1 MAAQPQLSGYALEE
15 RLASTIRALGGDV
28 TAGDVASRSGL
39 PLSEV
44 ESGMRRMLSLYK
56 SHLDVDDDGNLRY
69 RFDPAMTR
77 RGARST
83 EALLHRLRKWA
94 WGAFVFLFKAGIMV
108 TLIGYTLLFVVILLT
123 LAVAALGAMFS
134 SDSDSD
140 GLGDLLFLP
149 LRLLAEL
156 LEFVFWI
163 NFFSEPSSRRG
174 RSRGRIKRFH
184 ERVEKPFYQKI
195 FDFVFGPQPERDP
208 LAIHRAFASFVRANQ
223 GRVTAADWSSRSG
236 QSLEDAERA
245 LTAALVRFGGDVE
258 VDDDGQLVYTFDE
271 LRLTTKDAQNVDPFD
286 APDYIWY
293 RQAKAPP
300 LTGNPSSTNWWI
312 GAFNAFNLVMS
323 TVISF
328 YAAGTLGATLAFG
341 LGFFP
346 LVFSLLFFAIPAV
359 RNLRHSRLERE
370 AREENARRDAM
381 RRIWESTDGGI
392 ARAIPASQLHS
403 LVRDELARDFDAEVE
418 VDPNTGALTY
428 RFETLAAQRR
438 AAEAA
443 RHDASREVVFG
454 RSVFSSDE
462 HEVSQHQADL
472 DEFDRLLA
480 AELGDDEVAFDFQ
493 TAPAYAR
500 S

>member
-1 MAAQPQLSGYALEE
+1 VAAQTQLSGYALEE
-15 RLASTIRALGGDV
+15 RLVSTIRALGGDV
-28 TAGDVASRSGL
+28 TAGDVAARSGL

-44 ESGMRRMLSLYK
+44 EDGMRRLLSLYK

-69 RFDPAMTR
+69 RFDPDMTR
-77 RGARST
+77 RGARD
-83 EALLHRLRKWA
+83 AGHLLHRLRAWA
-94 WGAFVFLFKAGIMV
+94 WSAFVFLFKAGIMV

-163 NFFSEPSSRRG
+163 NFFSEPSGRRG
-174 RSRGRIKRFH
+174 RGRGRIKRFH

-208 LAIHRAFASFVRANQ
+208 LAIHRAFASFIRANQ
-223 GRVTAADWSSRSG
+223 GRVSAADWASRSG

-271 LRLTTKDAQNVDPFD
+271 LRLTSKQDGSNTALDDPG
-286 APDYIWY
+286 AIWN
-293 RQAKAPP
+293 RTAKAPP

-323 TVISF
+323 AVISF
-328 YAAGTLGATLAFG
+328 TAANALGTAAAVG

-346 LVFSLLFFAIPAV
+346 LVFSLIFFAVPAARRV
-359 RNLRHSRLERE
+359 RHSRLERE
-370 AREENARRDAM
+370 ARAENARRDAL

-392 ARAIPASQLHS
+392 ARALPASHIHA
-403 LVRDELARDFDAEVE
+403 LVRDQLARDFDAEVE
-418 VDPNTGALTY
+418 VDPNSGELTY

-438 AAEAA
+438 AADAA
-443 RHDASREVVFG
+443 RRDASRQVVFG

-462 HEVSQHQADL
+462 DEVPQHQADL

-493 TAPAYAR
+493 AAPAYAR